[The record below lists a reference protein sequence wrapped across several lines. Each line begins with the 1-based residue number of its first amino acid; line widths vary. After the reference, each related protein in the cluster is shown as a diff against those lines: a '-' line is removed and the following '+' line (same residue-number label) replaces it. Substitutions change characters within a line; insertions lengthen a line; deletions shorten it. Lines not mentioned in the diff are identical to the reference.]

1 MKLVVLGSPGVGKGT
16 YTQDL
21 VKICNLIHISSGDLF
36 RENIKNNTPLGQR
49 AKAYIDRGE
58 LVPDEITI
66 GMVKDRLTK
75 IKDNLTKPNAA
86 KGFILDGFPRTVPQ
100 AEALS
105 KITNLN
111 LVINFKADDE
121 VIVSRLSGRII
132 CRKCGRI
139 YHLKN
144 LPPKKKGI
152 CDLDGGEI
160 YQRDDDKP
168 EAVRKRLA
176 DYHAQSAPL
185 IAYYKKKGLLKEII
199 VNEDYGSHKEMIQKR
214 ILNVINTVKN

>member
-21 VKICNLIHISSGDLF
+21 VQICNLIHISSGDLF
-36 RENIKNNTPLGQR
+36 RENLKNNTPLGQK
-49 AKAYIDRGE
+49 AKAFIDKGE

-66 GMVKDRLTK
+66 GMVKDRLIK
-75 IKDNLTKPNAA
+75 IKENLTKPNSA

-105 KITNLN
+105 KVTNLD

-121 VIVSRLSGRII
+121 IIVSRLSGRII

-144 LPPKKKGI
+144 LRPKKAGVCDI
-152 CDLDGGEI
+152 CGGEL

-185 IAYYKKKGLLKEII
+185 IAYYKKKSLLKEII
-199 VNEDYGSHKEMIQKR
+199 VNEDYGTHKEIIQKR
-214 ILNVINTVKN
+214 ILSVINTVKS

>member
-21 VKICNLIHISSGDLF
+21 VKIYNLVHVSSGDLF
-36 RENIKNNTPLGQR
+36 RANIKNNTKLGKR
-49 AKAYIDRGE
+49 AKAYVDKGE

-66 GMVKDRLTK
+66 GMVQDRLAE
-75 IKDNLTKPNAA
+75 IAGSP
-86 KGFILDGFPRTVPQ
+86 GFIIDGFPRTVPQ

-105 KITNLN
+105 KITDLD
-111 LVINFKADDE
+111 LVINFKADDK
-121 VIVSRLSGRII
+121 VIVARLGGRII

-144 LPPKKKGI
+144 IKPKKKGI
-152 CDLDGGEI
+152 CDFCGGEL

-176 DYHAQSAPL
+176 DYQDR
-185 IAYYKKKGLLKEII
+185 K
-199 VNEDYGSHKEMIQKR
+199 
-214 ILNVINTVKN
+214 

>member
-21 VKICNLIHISSGDLF
+21 VNMLNLIHISSGDLF
-36 RENIKNNTPLGQR
+36 RENMKNNTPLGQR
-49 AKAYIDRGE
+49 AKAFIDKGE

-66 GMVKDRLTK
+66 GMVKDRLAK

-144 LPPKKKGI
+144 LKPKKKGI

-185 IAYYKKKGLLKEII
+185 IAFYKKKGLLKEIV
-199 VNEDYGSHKEMIQKR
+199 VNEDYGSHKELIQKR
-214 ILNVINTVKN
+214 ILSVINAVKN

>member
-1 MKLVVLGSPGVGKGT
+1 MKLMVLGSPGVGKGT

-21 VKICNLIHISSGDLF
+21 VNMLDLAHISSGDLF
-36 RENIKNNTPLGQR
+36 RSNMKNNTELGQR
-49 AKAYIDRGE
+49 AKEFIDRGE

-66 GMVKDRLTK
+66 GMVKDKLQE
-75 IKDNLTKPNAA
+75 IEG

-105 KITNLN
+105 EVTDLD
-111 LVINFKADDE
+111 LAINFKADDE

-139 YHLKN
+139 YHKIN
-144 LPPKKKGI
+144 LPTKVEGV

-160 YQRDDDKP
+160 YQRDDDLP
-168 EAVRKRLA
+168 DAVRKRLA

-185 IAYYKKKGLLKEII
+185 IAFYKEKGILREVT
-199 VNEDYGSHKEMIQKR
+199 VNEDYGSHKELIQDR
-214 ILNVINTVKN
+214 IMNVINEVRN

>member
-1 MKLVVLGSPGVGKGT
+1 MRLVVLGSPGVGKGT

-21 VKICNLIHISSGDLF
+21 VKMLDLVHISSGDLF
-36 RENIKNNTPLGQR
+36 RTNLKNNTELGQK
-49 AKAYIDRGE
+49 AKEYIDRGE

-66 GMVKDRLTK
+66 GMVKARLEEVG
-75 IKDNLTKPNAA
+75 D

-100 AEALS
+100 AEAL
-105 KITNLN
+105 TEVTDLD
-111 LVINFKADDE
+111 LAINFKADDE

-139 YHLKN
+139 YHKVN
-144 LPPKKKGI
+144 LPTKEEGV

-160 YQRDDDKP
+160 YQRDDDLP
-168 EAVRKRLA
+168 DAVRKRLA

-185 IAYYKKKGLLKEII
+185 IAFYKEKGILREVI
-199 VNEDYGSHKEMIQKR
+199 VNEDYGSHKELIQKR
-214 ILNVINTVKN
+214 ILDVIEEIKN